1 MKQYFRTAW
10 KHIRRA
16 PYQAL
21 AAIVIMTLTFFV
33 ATILAV
39 LANGSS
45 QTIAYFETKPQIIA
59 FLKEDA
65 TPEQV
70 SNLQHK
76 LEGDQRVKNVHYV
89 SKEQALKFFREASDN
104 PSVLELVSP
113 NIFPTSLEFSVTN
126 LSFANTLVK
135 EVQGEKIVDQVLF
148 TASLSA
154 DNLEEVIA
162 RLHTIANYIRV
173 GGGIIFGFLLASS
186 FLILLV
192 IISMRISTRRGEI
205 EILSLIGATKGFIR
219 SPFVI
224 EGILYAVFGAF
235 LGWLSASLLI
245 LYGAPSLSQF
255 FRDVPMLPTQTSAL
269 LTLLG
274 IILGGELILAIFIGV
289 FGSFL
294 ALRRYLK
301 I

>member
-1 MKQYFRTAW
+1 MKQQFKTAW

-21 AAIVIMTLTFFV
+21 AAILIMVLTFFV
-33 ATILAV
+33 ATVLAV
-39 LANGSS
+39 LARGSS
-45 QTIAYFETKPQIIA
+45 ETIAYFETKPQIIA

-70 SNLQHK
+70 SALQHK
-76 LEGDQRVKNVHYV
+76 LEGDSRVKNVHYV

-113 NIFPTSLEFSVTN
+113 NIFPTSLEFSVSN
-126 LSFANTLVK
+126 LSFASPLVK

-154 DNLEEVIA
+154 DNLEEVINK
-162 RLHTIANYIRV
+162 LHAMANYIRV
-173 GGGIIFGFLLASS
+173 GGGIIFAVLLASS

-192 IISMRISTRRGEI
+192 IISMRISTRRQEI
-205 EILSLIGATKGFIR
+205 EILSLIGATRGFIR
-219 SPFVI
+219 SPFVV
-224 EGILYAVFGAF
+224 EGVLYAIFGAF
-235 LGWLSASLLI
+235 LGWLVASLLI
-245 LYGAPSLSQF
+245 LNAVPFLSPF
-255 FRDVPMLPTQTSAL
+255 FGEVPAIPQQTGEL
-269 LTLLG
+269 LALLG

-289 FGSFL
+289 LGSFL

>member
-1 MKQYFRTAW
+1 MKQHFKTAW

-21 AAIVIMTLTFFV
+21 AAILIMVITFFV

-45 QTIAYFETKPQIIA
+45 QTVAYFETKPQTIA

-65 TPEQV
+65 TPDQV
-70 SNLQHK
+70 SALQHK
-76 LEGDQRVKNVHYV
+76 LEQDTRVKNVRYV

-113 NIFPTSLEFSVTN
+113 NIFPTSLEFSVAN
-126 LSFANTLVK
+126 LSFANALLK
-135 EVQGEKIVDQVLF
+135 EIQQEKIVDQILF

-154 DNLEEVIA
+154 DNLEEVIT
-162 RLHTIANYIRV
+162 RLHTIANYIRI
-173 GGGIIFGFLLASS
+173 GGGIVFGVLLVSS
-186 FLILLV
+186 LLTLLV
-192 IISMRISTRRGEI
+192 IISMRISARRQEI
-205 EILSLIGATKGFIR
+205 EILSLIGATRGFIR
-219 SPFVI
+219 SPFVV
-224 EGILYAVFGAF
+224 EGVLYAISGA
-235 LGWLSASLLI
+235 LAGWLVASLLI
-245 LYGAPSLSQF
+245 LNAVPFLSPF
-255 FRDVPMLPTQTSAL
+255 FGEVPVIPQQTGAL

-274 IILGGELILAIFIGV
+274 IILGGELILAIFIGI

-301 I
+301 T